1 MPEQKS
7 PGKELRRTSLEP
19 VLWSLLIYLFGL
31 VLLFIYFPKLQTY
44 VGEVFG
50 STEAVPQYPILP
62 ILLYFFGVVIVM
74 GVVLFLIPV
83 SKLRLVLKIVFAVFY
98 AWGLFVLLSLMLP
111 FHLAFIPALIIGL
124 AASVIWFFFSLVWLQ
139 NLLLVVSLVSLGG
152 VFGSMVPPWTVIIF
166 LAAVSIYDIVA
177 VTLGY
182 MMWMARKLSEAD
194 TLPAF
199 IMPKKITQWHLN
211 LRGATVQKL
220 FDEESS
226 EREYS
231 LLGGGDIGFPLI
243 FVVSVYFHTTTDAFN
258 VALWVAGFS
267 MLGLVLAYALQIFL
281 LKGKPLPALPP
292 ISFMSIMGYLIAI
305 YLVY

>member
-1 MPEQKS
+1 MPDETTRPRKI
-7 PGKELRRTSLEP
+7 RRTSLEP
-19 VLWSLLIYLFGL
+19 VLWSCLIYVFALVVLFL
-31 VLLFIYFPKLQTY
+31 YFPKLKAY

-50 STEAVPQYPILP
+50 SPEAVPQYQLAPIL
-62 ILLYFFGVVIVM
+62 IYFFSVVIVL

-83 SKLRLVLKIVFAVFY
+83 SKLRLVLKIFFAVFY
-98 AWGLFVLLSLMLP
+98 TWGVFVLLSLLLP
-111 FHLAFIPALIIGL
+111 FHLAYIPALIVGL
-124 AASVIWFFFSLVWLQ
+124 AAAGLWFFFSLIWLQ
-139 NLLLVVSLVSLGG
+139 NLLLIVALVSLGG
-152 VFGSMVPPWTVIIF
+152 VFGAMVPPWTVIIF
-166 LAAVSIYDIVA
+166 LAVVSVYDVVA

-199 IMPKKITQWHLN
+199 IMPKKITQWQLN

-231 LLGGGDIGFPLI
+231 LLGGGDLGFPLI
-243 FVVSVYFHTTTDAFN
+243 FIVSVNFHTGYNA
-258 VALWVAGFS
+258 ALIVAGFS
-267 MLGLVLAYALQIFL
+267 MLGLIFAYLLQIYL

-292 ISFMSIMGYLIAI
+292 ISFMSIMGYLIAV
-305 YLVY
+305 YLVH

>member
-1 MPEQKS
+1 MPEEKTG

-19 VLWSLLIYLFGL
+19 VLWSCLIYIFGL
-31 VLLFIYFPKLQTY
+31 ALLFIYFPKLQAY

-50 STEAVPQYPILP
+50 PPEAVPQYSLLP
-62 ILLYFFGVVIVM
+62 ILLYFFGVVIVL

-83 SKLRLVLKIVFAVFY
+83 SRLRLVLKIFFGVFY
-98 AWGLFVLLSLMLP
+98 AWGLFILLSLMLP
-111 FHLAFIPALIIGL
+111 FHLAFVPALIIGL
-124 AASVIWFFFSLVWLQ
+124 AAAGAWFFFSLVWLQ
-139 NLLLVVSLVSLGG
+139 NLLLVVALVSLGG
-152 VFGSMVPPWTVIIF
+152 VFGALVPPWTVLIF
-166 LAAVSIYDIVA
+166 LIAVSVYDVAAVS
-177 VTLGY
+177 LGY
-182 MMWMARKLSEAD
+182 MMWMAKKLSEAD

-220 FDEESS
+220 FEEESS

-243 FVVSVYFHTTTDAFN
+243 FVVSVNFHIGYNA
-258 VALWVAGFS
+258 ALIVAGGS
-267 MLGLVLAYALQIFL
+267 LLGLVLAYAIQIFI

-292 ISFMSIMGYLIAI
+292 ISFMSIMAYLIAV
-305 YLVY
+305 YLVH